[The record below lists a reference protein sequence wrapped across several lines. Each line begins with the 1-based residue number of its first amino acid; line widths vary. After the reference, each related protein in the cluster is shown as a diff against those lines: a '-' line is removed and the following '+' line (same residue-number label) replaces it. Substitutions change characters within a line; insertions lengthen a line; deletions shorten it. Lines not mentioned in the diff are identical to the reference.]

1 MSKLSKCFRTFFVD
15 GFSDQDLEVKITHGI
30 AKELHTLWAATLQA
44 RFDEEQKQMEQMI
57 TAGNGRFIL
66 EDAACG

>member
-1 MSKLSKCFRTFFVD
+1 MQLYIFFAD
-15 GFSDQDLEVKITHGI
+15 GLSDQDLEVKITHDI

-57 TAGNGRFIL
+57 TAGKKLWALVAIGL
-66 EDAACG
+66 VV